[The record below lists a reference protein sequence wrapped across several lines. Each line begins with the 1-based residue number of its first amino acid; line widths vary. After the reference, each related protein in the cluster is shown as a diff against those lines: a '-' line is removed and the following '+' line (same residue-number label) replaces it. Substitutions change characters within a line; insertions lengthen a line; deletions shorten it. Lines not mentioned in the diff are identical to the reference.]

1 MKPTSII
8 VHHELGNQGFQGVNE
23 YHRQLW
29 NFKSSLGY
37 FCGYQYYID
46 KTGKVWQARKDDEEG
61 AHTIGRNND
70 SIAICLQGNLDVER
84 PTPVQL
90 IALKNLILKK
100 MTEWIIRPNQVFGH
114 RMYANKSCPGR
125 LFPESEVR
133 ALFQPDAGYYQ
144 NLLNSLKDLLMKL
157 KTTQV
162 GSACVSK
169 ETKQ

>member
-1 MKPTSII
+1 MGKPSAII
-8 VHHELGNQGFQGVNE
+8 LHHELGNQGFQGVNE

-84 PTPVQL
+84 PSLVQL
-90 IALKNLILKK
+90 VALKNLILKK
-100 MTEWIIRPNQVFGH
+100 MTEWIIKPDQVFSH
-114 RMYANKSCPGR
+114 RTYASYKSCPGK
-125 LFPESEVR
+125 LWKESEIKD
-133 ALFQPDAGYYQ
+133 LFNPDRNYYVKLLESLKEK
-144 NLLNSLKDLLMKL
+144 LLNMKRQL
-157 KTTQV
+157 GNYKHDDYV
-162 GSACVSK
+162 
-169 ETKQ
+169 